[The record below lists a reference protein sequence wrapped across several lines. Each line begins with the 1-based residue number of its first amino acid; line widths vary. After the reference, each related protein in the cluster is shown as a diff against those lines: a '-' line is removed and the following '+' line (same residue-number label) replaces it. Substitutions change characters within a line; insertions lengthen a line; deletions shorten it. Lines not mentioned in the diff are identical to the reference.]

1 VRRAITTFDAAE
13 IKRQVPIETIL
24 HHYGSIQDREGRWRC
39 LFPERHHNGD
49 AHYSVT
55 AKDGRASC
63 WSQQCLGEKGA
74 DVFELV
80 GRIENLTAFPD
91 QKRRVCEI
99 GGISN
104 SHNGNGQR
112 KIAATYDYV
121 DEAGRVLFQTVR
133 HTPKDFRQRRPDADG
148 EWIWNLDGVRLVLY
162 RLPEVLKAKTILVVE
177 GEKDVDTAYQLGLPD
192 GWAATCNPMGASKW
206 RPEYSDML
214 TGKRVVILPDADEA
228 GLKHAA
234 QVARTSE
241 GKAAMILTITLP
253 HGKDLSEWVE
263 SGGTAEAFAS
273 VLDQAEPHPANAKK
287 FSRRQTLPP
296 NRTHDGKQ
304 ADCIIRLTADIEL
317 FHDPDM
323 EPYATIPLP
332 GHLETWPLNAR
343 EFRLVL
349 QYRYF
354 NHYGS
359 TPSDQ
364 AMKEAL
370 ATLSGQARFR
380 GGCYPVRVRTAEH
393 DGAIYLDLANKQWE
407 CVKITAQGWEIIT
420 NPPVKFRRSY
430 GQGALPAPVK
440 GGSVDALRQFVN
452 VGSEDDWALV
462 KGFVLYA
469 FRPRGP
475 YPVLAVNGEQG
486 SAKST
491 TTKVIREIVDPNK
504 ASLRT
509 QPREEQDLIIAAHNG
524 WMPCLDN
531 LSHLDSWLSDALC
544 RLATGGGLSKRQLYT
559 DSSEVILDVQRPLVL
574 NGIENFVVRGD
585 LQSRALT
592 ISAPAIDDK
601 DRKTEEEFWRDFYQA
616 LPGILGAFLSALSQA
631 IAHADHVKLPTLPRM
646 ADFARFVTAA
656 EPALSISSG
665 GFLAAYQGNQRESN
679 DTVLESSPVAAL
691 LQQFLQDQPCWEG
704 TASELLTELNSK
716 VDEDTRRQKAWPKAP
731 NRLSGALKR
740 LAPNL
745 RATGVVVG
753 WLNRGPKRRLVRLEK
768 ARREHQDNEHLDGS
782 SGPSSI
788 VMPMIN
794 KTNEMTI
801 RDDYD
806 DTWPNESA
814 L

>member
-1 VRRAITTFDAAE
+1 MFDPAE

-49 AHYSVT
+49 AHHSVT

-80 GRIENLTAFPD
+80 GLIENLTAFPD

-99 GGISN
+99 GGISD

-112 KIAATYDYV
+112 KIAATYAYV
-121 DEAGRVLFQTVR
+121 DEAGRLLFQTVR
-133 HTPKDFRQRRPDADG
+133 HTPKDFRQRRPDADNG
-148 EWIWNLDGVRLVLY
+148 WIWNLDGVRLVLY
-162 RLPEVLKAKTILVVE
+162 RLPEVLKAKTVLILE
-177 GEKDVDTAYQLGLPD
+177 GEKDVDTAYRLGLPD

-228 GLKHAA
+228 GRKHGG

-241 GKAAMILTITLP
+241 GKAATILTITLP

-273 VLDQAEPHPANAKK
+273 VLDQAEPYPPDAKK
-287 FSRRQTLPP
+287 FTDRQPLLPS
-296 NRTHDGKQ
+296 TDAKQ
-304 ADCIIRLTADIEL
+304 ADRIIGLTADIDL

-323 EPYATIPLP
+323 EPYATIPLH
-332 GHLETWPLNAR
+332 GHRETWSLNER
-343 EFRLVL
+343 GFRLVL

-354 NHYGS
+354 TRYS
-359 TPSDQ
+359 SAPSDQ

-380 GGCYPVRVRTAEH
+380 GGCYPVRVRVADH

-420 NPPVKFRRSY
+420 NPPVKFRRPY
-430 GQGALPAPVK
+430 GQGALPTPVK
-440 GGSVDALRQFVN
+440 GGSVDTLRRFVN

-531 LSHLDSWLSDALC
+531 LSRLDPWLSDALC

-559 DSSEVILDVQRPLVL
+559 DADEIILDVQRPVIL

-592 ISAPAIDDK
+592 ISVPAIDDK
-601 DRKTEEEFWRDFYQA
+601 DRKTEEEFWCDFYQA

-646 ADFARFVTAA
+646 ADFAQFVTAA
-656 EPALSISSG
+656 EPALLISAG

-691 LQQFLQDQPCWEG
+691 LQQFLQDHPSWEG
-704 TASELLTELNSK
+704 TASELLAELNSK
-716 VDEDTRRQKAWPKAP
+716 ADEDTRRLKAWPKAP

-745 RATGVVVG
+745 RAAGVIVG
-753 WLNRGPKRRLVRLEK
+753 WPNRGPNRRLIHLER
-768 ARREHQDNEHLDGS
+768 AEGEHQDNEHLEGS
-782 SGPSSI
+782 SELSSI

-801 RDDYD
+801 HDDHD
-806 DTWPNESA
+806 ATRPNESA
-814 L
+814 I